1 MSPGLCASATNAL
14 TLGECPLG
22 PPLPLKSTET
32 KCICCQPGS
41 GKLTVW
47 RRTSTRH
54 LAARICAEWVR
65 RRFSLLG
72 DVGAGITWKLSFR
85 GPTLPSEWPFSG
97 PPGACDLTD
106 KLRPWDS
113 QPPPLIPPYFQ
124 SLGCCLTLTGEI
136 HLPFLT
142 VYKAEPVLGHD
153 STWRGEVGS
162 RAENSRTRVG
172 PGCLPACAPGTVLSN
187 PHLPESL

>member
-1 MSPGLCASATNAL
+1 MCASATNAV
-14 TLGECPLG
+14 TLGDCPLG
-22 PPLPLKSTET
+22 PPLPLKFTGT

-47 RRTSTRH
+47 RQTSTRP
-54 LAARICAEWVR
+54 LAAQICAEWVR

-72 DVGAGITWKLSFR
+72 DFGAGITWKLSFR
-85 GPTLPSEWPFSG
+85 GPTLSSEWPFSG
-97 PPGACDLTD
+97 PSGACDLTD

-124 SLGCCLTLTGEI
+124 SLGRCLTSTGEI
-136 HLPFLT
+136 HLPFLR

-153 STWRGEVGS
+153 SNLAGRGG
-162 RAENSRTRVG
+162 RWGAGQRTVE
-172 PGCLPACAPGTVLSN
+172 PGWVLAACLPVLLS
-187 PHLPESL
+187 